1 MLRTVV
7 LPNVFVE
14 TVIRFIFQDTLMN
27 ENFKGQHLFE
37 IEIFCNFINLFN
49 LIFDQ
54 FNASLLNKYKSY
66 WPQTVKW

>member
-1 MLRTVV
+1 MKTS
-7 LPNVFVE
+7 
-14 TVIRFIFQDTLMN
+14 
-27 ENFKGQHLFE
+27 KGQHLFE